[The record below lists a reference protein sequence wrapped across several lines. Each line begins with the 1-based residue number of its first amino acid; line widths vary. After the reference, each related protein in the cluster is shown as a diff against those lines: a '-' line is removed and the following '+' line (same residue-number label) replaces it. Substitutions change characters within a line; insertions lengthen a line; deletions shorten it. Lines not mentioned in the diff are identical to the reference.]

1 MPDPTEE
8 LMAGL
13 DAPRPLPAG
22 LRQRLE
28 HSLLEAVGAGHR
40 PLGPDLA
47 ERLEGALA
55 DPVAGAMDGVDAP
68 RPLESE
74 LRQRL
79 EHALQ
84 PRPHR
89 SRFVLAAAAVLAV
102 LAGVGLAVG
111 LSGSNTATPQRALSH
126 TGQRSSG
133 SPAPAKGALPS
144 GFAGGSSVAGGSS
157 GGALS
162 NSGSA
167 SPSGATVGG
176 VEVPAPATPPPSVSS
191 VTPNSGPAA
200 GGTWVTISGS
210 GLSGA
215 RSVWFG
221 GIPASEVVPV
231 SATSVQALVP
241 AHAAGTVDV
250 QVGNPSSIS
259 PATPQDRYTFR

>member
-1 MPDPTEE
+1 
-8 LMAGL
+8 MAGL

-28 HSLLEAVGAGHR
+28 HSLLEAARAGHR
-40 PLGPDLA
+40 PLGSDLT

-68 RPLESE
+68 RPLEPDV
-74 LRQRL
+74 RQRL

-89 SRFVLAAAAVLAV
+89 SRFVLAAAAVLAL

-126 TGQRSSG
+126 G
-133 SPAPAKGALPS
+133 SAGNGHPS
-144 GFAGGSSVAGGSS
+144 GTGGSAGVS
-157 GGALS
+157 GGASPNAPVQNL
-162 NSGSA
+162 GPSA
-167 SPSGATVGG
+167 ALPQSAAGNVTAGPSSPQ
-176 VEVPAPATPPPSVSS
+176 PPPSVSS

-221 GIPASEVVPV
+221 GIPAPQVVPV
-231 SATSVQALVP
+231 SATSVQALAP

-259 PATPQDRYTFR
+259 PPSPQDRYTYR